1 MEEVVNKLDYE
12 ISNTNPI
19 WQYAIS
25 VLDDSWRLLREDL
38 KKTVLYFGYDVS
50 ASTDSS
56 QNRWKNLEDQVYH
69 LFGDLDRVGL
79 SEIIGEVVKRSSN
92 LLGGDFSYFSA
103 KDFRRFEESLVRDLE
118 IPDQAWDRFWRL
130 VDERKD
136 NLIREMERFGE
147 DYNFREHLFP
157 SIAITFRE
165 GPGSP
170 ESMSFKWSLGTIVGV
185 GTLLGSVNGSAAIAT
200 AGLSLLSFLAAAA
213 AAGYA
218 AGRQ

>member
-1 MEEVVNKLDYE
+1 
-12 ISNTNPI
+12 
-19 WQYAIS
+19 
-25 VLDDSWRLLREDL
+25 
-38 KKTVLYFGYDVS
+38 
-50 ASTDSS
+50 
-56 QNRWKNLEDQVYH
+56 
-69 LFGDLDRVGL
+69 
-79 SEIIGEVVKRSSN
+79 
-92 LLGGDFSYFSA
+92 
-103 KDFRRFEESLVRDLE
+103 LE

-147 DYNFREHLFP
+147 DYNFCEHLFP

-170 ESMSFKWSLGTIVGV
+170 ESMSFKYLVHKWSIGTIVGV
-185 GTLLGSVNGSAAIAT
+185 GTFLGSVNGSASIAT
-200 AGLSLLSFLAAAA
+200 AGLSLLSLLAA